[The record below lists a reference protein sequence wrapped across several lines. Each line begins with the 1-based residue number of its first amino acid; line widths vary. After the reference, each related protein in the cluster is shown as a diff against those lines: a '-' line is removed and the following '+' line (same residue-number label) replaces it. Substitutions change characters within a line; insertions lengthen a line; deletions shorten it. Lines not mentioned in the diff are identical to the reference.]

1 MIVSLSKVLHQL
13 KSSLDEYVCV
23 FLQLAP
29 KEPIGEEFPH
39 EESEDEEKEPCLFDF
54 PPTWVCSFFPGS
66 AFLLTI
72 SSHLNFCSKQDVS
85 ITFQF
90 L

>member
-1 MIVSLSKVLHQL
+1 MNM
-13 KSSLDEYVCV
+13 CV

-39 EESEDEEKEPCLFDF
+39 EESEVEEKESCLFDF

-72 SSHLNFCSKQDVS
+72 SSHLISAVNKMFPSLFSFCSECNQVHCKS
-85 ITFQF
+85 